1 MRYPLESDGFLADL
15 LFWCI
20 RFIRFKLTTLS
31 NRNVKDKN
39 CIYSC
44 LEELQKGID
53 TIIKLELLCKKARNA
68 GLIGISTYSG
78 PIIKLYKYF
87 SNSRVSSMKEID
99 EETLIDFLAT
109 QTGGLSVASKKNYR
123 IALISFFGY
132 IDRQNEDGEGNSYIY
147 NIELK
152 NIGGLRGKSGQKL
165 PAHLNEDELE
175 RFLLAIDNFPMGE
188 KIRARN
194 RLIIKIIVYSG
205 VRVSEVLQL
214 RLKDIVL
221 DGEVYLLNI
230 RGKGDKY
237 RMVMLKACHIK
248 TLLEEWL
255 RIRSVFDIQD
265 GLVFCNQRG
274 KSLTQPYIHKNV
286 EQILLS
292 AGLRKE
298 KMGAHMLR
306 HSFATLLYQKRYD
319 LILVQEA
326 LGHADLNTSRIYTH
340 FDKQRLLEAAS
351 VMDDI
356 SLTKNHPT
364 LKSKKTKSQSELD

>member
-1 MRYPLESDGFLADL
+1 MHYPLESDGFLSDL
-15 LFWCI
+15 LFWCV
-20 RFIRFKLTTLS
+20 RFVRYKLTTLS
-31 NRNVKDKN
+31 NRNVKDRS

-44 LEELQKGID
+44 IDELQKGVDDIV
-53 TIIKLELLCKKARNA
+53 KLEEACKRARNS
-68 GLIGISTYSG
+68 GLIGINTYAG
-78 PIIKLYKYF
+78 PIIRLYKYF
-87 SNSRVSSMKEID
+87 LNSRFSSMKEID
-99 EETLIDFLAT
+99 EEALSDFLAT

-123 IALISFFGY
+123 IAVIGLFGY
-132 IDRQNEDGEGNSYIY
+132 IDKQNEDGKGNSYIY

-165 PAHLNEDELE
+165 PAHLNEHELE
-175 RFLLAIDNFPMGE
+175 KFLSAIDDFPMSE

-205 VRVSEVLQL
+205 IRVSEVLHL
-214 RLKDIVL
+214 RTKDIVL
-221 DGEVYLLNI
+221 EKGIYSLNI

-237 RMVMLKACHIK
+237 RVVMLKAYHIK
-248 TLLEEWL
+248 TLLAEWL
-255 RIRSVFDIQD
+255 AIRSNFDIQD
-265 GLVFCNQRG
+265 SLVFCNQRG
-274 KSLTQPYIHKNV
+274 KSLTQAYIHKIV

-292 AGLRKE
+292 IGLKKE

-306 HSFATLLYQKRYD
+306 HSFATLLYQKRHD

-351 VMDDI
+351 IMDDI
-356 SLTKNHPT
+356 S
-364 LKSKKTKSQSELD
+364 